1 MKVVEFVSIR
11 NEKHL
16 VLIFG
21 LGLIGTSILERIVN
35 TNLIS
40 TSIFPFSW
48 NDFSLQ
54 NKDFQ
59 KINSYLK
66 EFNEKYFVDI
76 IWSAGVGG
84 FFSTNEN
91 LEIEFRSYKNV
102 LEFTNN
108 ISKEKK
114 NFAILFHLFSSAGGL
129 FEGKSVINN
138 FDKPH
143 PLRPYSDFKLK
154 QENLLIKESY
164 NFNYKIYRPS
174 TVYGF
179 YPNTRQSL
187 ISTIVTKTIKNEFLE
202 IFASKSSL
210 RDYILVDD
218 IAFFVKKIIL
228 STVCETKKTNELYFL
243 ASGKPTSIEEIID
256 LTSKIM
262 NRNIFSSFIFTQK
275 NSLNTTFSQK
285 IIPIDLYIS
294 NLDFGIK
301 KTHDKIIN
309 NLL

>member
-21 LGLIGTSILERIVN
+21 LGLIGRSILEKVISS
-35 TNLIS
+35 NLIS
-40 TSIFPFSW
+40 TTTFPFSW
-48 NDFSLQ
+48 NDFSIQ
-54 NKDFQ
+54 NKDIQ
-59 KINSYLK
+59 KIDSYLK
-66 EFNEKYFVDI
+66 KINEKYFVDI

-91 LEIEFRSYKNV
+91 LEIEFNSYKNV
-102 LEFTNN
+102 LELTNK
-108 ISKEKK
+108 ISTEK
-114 NFAILFHLFSSAGGL
+114 NNLTILFHLFSSAGGL
-129 FEGKSVINN
+129 FEGKSVINK
-138 FDKPH
+138 FDIPH
-143 PLRPYSDFKLK
+143 PIRPYSDFKLK
-154 QENLLIKESY
+154 QENLLTNEFY

-187 ISTIVTKTIKNEFLE
+187 ISTMLTKTIKNEFLE
-202 IFASKSSL
+202 IFASKTSL

-218 IAFFVKKIIL
+218 ISSFVKKIIL
-228 STVCETKKTNELYFL
+228 STVCETKKTNDIYFL
-243 ASGKPTSIEEIID
+243 VSGKPTSIEEIID
-256 LTSKIM
+256 LTSKTM
-262 NRNIFSSFIFTQK
+262 NRNIFNSYNFTQK
-275 NSLNTTFSQK
+275 NSLNTTFSEK
-285 IIPIDLYIS
+285 VVPIDLYIS

-301 KTHDKIIN
+301 KTYDKIIN